1 MIEVKLVDGRFFK
14 QVGLLKTQADAV
26 LPALFQFDVKQVRDG
41 FGTGLV
47 LGTGVLEHLIQ
58 MLAHGC
64 EPELFALFT
73 YLFDHRQTSV

>member
-14 QVGLLKTQADAV
+14 QVGLFKTQADAV

-41 FGTGLV
+41 FGTGPV

-58 MLAHGC
+58 MLAHGI
-64 EPELFALFT
+64 EPELFAL
-73 YLFDHRQTSV
+73 LSA